1 MQRLIAGTQTFR
13 QQIFRNKQ
21 DIYEQ
26 LAREGQR
33 PHTLFITCADS
44 RVSPEQ
50 LTQSGPGDIFVARN
64 VGNLVPAYG
73 QMIGGVSAVIEYAV
87 MALEVSQIVICG
99 HTHCGA
105 MTGLLDLKSLNTMP
119 TVESWL
125 KHSEAAL
132 RIAQARTEGN
142 QPPAIELLIEENVL
156 LQLSH
161 LRTHASVAGRLAMG
175 SLAVHGWVYDVGTG
189 SVRMY
194 DEARKSFFEV
204 NPLEDHENAK
214 EAAASLKS

>member
-1 MQRLIAGTQTFR
+1 
-13 QQIFRNKQ
+13 
-21 DIYEQ
+21 
-26 LAREGQR
+26 
-33 PHTLFITCADS
+33 
-44 RVSPEQ
+44 
-50 LTQSGPGDIFVARN
+50 
-64 VGNLVPAYG
+64 
-73 QMIGGVSAVIEYAV
+73 
-87 MALEVSQIVICG
+87 MA
-99 HTHCGA
+99 
-105 MTGLLDLKSLNTMP
+105 GLLDLKSLNTMP